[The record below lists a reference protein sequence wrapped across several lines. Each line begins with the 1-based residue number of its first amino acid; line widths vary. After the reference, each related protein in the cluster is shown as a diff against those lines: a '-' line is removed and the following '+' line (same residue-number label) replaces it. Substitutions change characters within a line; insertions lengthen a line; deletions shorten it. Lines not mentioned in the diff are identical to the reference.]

1 MKKAFLLKNTAIYTV
16 SLLLPQIAGFLLLPL
31 YTRVLAPSE
40 YAIVALVNSFT
51 GIVGIFIALQLQ
63 SGIGRYILQ
72 FMAKGEKQKAKEFL
86 TSAVIFMVFTI
97 IVCFILLEF
106 FGSSDS
112 AAGQGILQAIQ
123 LIGIFLMLGSTV
135 IKGLQD
141 KYGRRKI
148 FIISTLG
155 MTLGVLIT
163 CLVPTGNFAIYFLG
177 TTITS
182 LFLFND
188 MQYVYINEEMSSNKR
203 AQAFTTAKII
213 GIANVN
219 K

>member
-1 MKKAFLLKNTAIYTV
+1 
-16 SLLLPQIAGFLLLPL
+16 
-31 YTRVLAPSE
+31 
-40 YAIVALVNSFT
+40 
-51 GIVGIFIALQLQ
+51 
-63 SGIGRYILQ
+63 
-72 FMAKGEKQKAKEFL
+72 
-86 TSAVIFMVFTI
+86 
-97 IVCFILLEF
+97 
-106 FGSSDS
+106 
-112 AAGQGILQAIQ
+112 
-123 LIGIFLMLGSTV
+123 MLGSTF

-213 GIANVN
+213 GIGAILMLPVVRLLINLDEVTGTTDWRPIIIYH
-219 K
+219 